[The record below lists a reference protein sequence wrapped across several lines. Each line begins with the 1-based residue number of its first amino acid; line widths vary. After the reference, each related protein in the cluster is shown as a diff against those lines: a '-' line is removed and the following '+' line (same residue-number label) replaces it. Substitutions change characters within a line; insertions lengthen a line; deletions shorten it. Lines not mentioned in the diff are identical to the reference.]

1 MFWDTTIILLIP
13 ALIFAMYAQAKV
25 QGTFS
30 KYARVRN
37 RYGYN
42 AEEVARKILDSMGL
56 YDVKIERIPG
66 NLTDHY
72 DPRAKVLRL
81 SESVYG
87 SESIAAIGVAAHE
100 AGHAI
105 QHAKGYVP
113 LTVRNSLVP
122 VANLGAN
129 LAWPLV
135 ILGFFMGAPGL
146 HLINIGILLFSA
158 AVLFQVITL
167 PVEFDASNRAIAL
180 LQSNALFTR
189 EDIEPAQKVLQAAAL
204 TYVAAALVS
213 IMQLLRLII
222 IRNSRE

>member
-1 MFWDTTIILLIP
+1 
-13 ALIFAMYAQAKV
+13 
-25 QGTFS
+25 
-30 KYARVRN
+30 
-37 RYGYN
+37 
-42 AEEVARKILDSMGL
+42 MGL
-56 YDVKIERIPG
+56 YDVRIERIPG

-87 SESIAAIGVAAHE
+87 SDSIAAIGVAAHE

-167 PVEFDASNRAIAL
+167 PVEFDASNRAITL
-180 LQSNALFTR
+180 LQSNILFTR
-189 EDIEPAQKVLQAAAL
+189 EDIEPARRVLQAAAL

>member
-13 ALIFAMYAQAKV
+13 ALIFAMYAQAQV
-25 QGTFS
+25 QITFS

-37 RYGYN
+37 RYGYT

-56 YDVKIERIPG
+56 YDVRIERIPG
-66 NLTDHY
+66 DLTDHY

-105 QHAKGYVP
+105 QHARGYVP
-113 LTVRNSLVP
+113 LTLRNSLVP

-146 HLINIGILLFSA
+146 HLINIGIILFSA
-158 AVLFQVITL
+158 AVLFQIITL

-180 LQSNALFTR
+180 LQSNVLFTR
-189 EDIEPAQKVLQAAAL
+189 DDIEPATKVLRAAAL

-213 IMQLLRLII
+213 IMQLIRLLI
-222 IRNSRE
+222 IRNNRE

>member
-1 MFWDTTIILLIP
+1 MFWDTTVILLIP

-37 RYGYN
+37 RYGYT

-56 YDVKIERIPG
+56 YDVRIERVPG

-72 DPRAKVLRL
+72 DPRARVLRL

-146 HLINIGILLFSA
+146 QLINIGILLFSA

-189 EDIEPAQKVLQAAAL
+189 EDIEPARKVLQAAAL